1 MAVTGITLA
10 GLAFNDGPDGDGD
23 EFIVSDVEGWDG
35 AGVEVV
41 AVERPLSAGALLV
54 RGRQASRVLT
64 VSGWVVAS
72 SGAHLGRAR
81 RKLEVAFDGIITAD
95 GTFEVEQDDDTYTLT
110 VRLAQALRTRSAGSM
125 AISFE
130 ADLIAVDPVKTVDGS

>member
-1 MAVTGITLA
+1 MAVTEITLA
-10 GLAFNDGPDGDGD
+10 GLTFNNGVDADGDD
-23 EFIVSDVEGWDG
+23 FIISDVQGWDG
-35 AGVEVV
+35 AGVELVT
-41 AVERPLSAGALLV
+41 VERPLSAGAVLV
-54 RGRQASRVLT
+54 RGRKASRTVT

-95 GTFEVEQDDDTYTLT
+95 GTFEVEQDDGTWTLT
-110 VRLAQALRTRSAGSM
+110 VRLAQALRTRSAGST

-130 ADLIAVDPVKTVDGS
+130 ADLFAVEPAKASTGS